1 MLTTM
6 AAGATL
12 AATATQLANATDYV
26 QQLQGLLR
34 ATEAALDT
42 ANKLNATGGRWL
54 KLFKPI
60 LTARAHYKEAL
71 EVYALAMETINPCI
85 GTMNKQDALD
95 FLALATL
102 FLDFRKAI
110 YEGDSYKRQDCI
122 QLRRR
127 AVILKENA
135 ERSRAKTNVEQLF
148 GIVVNRPTN
157 PHDTTR
163 PGNVAPPPGPAM
175 DTSVAPSHD
184 AVGHNPTSRNPFID
198 PRYTTTTMASP
209 DVSGL
214 SVQASA

>member
-85 GTMNKQDALD
+85 ETMNKQDALD

-102 FLDFRKAI
+102 YVPSAPMSSTGKLTEIQVSRFQEGHIRK
-110 YEGDSYKRQDCI
+110 
-122 QLRRR
+122 
-127 AVILKENA
+127 
-135 ERSRAKTNVEQLF
+135 
-148 GIVVNRPTN
+148 
-157 PHDTTR
+157 
-163 PGNVAPPPGPAM
+163 
-175 DTSVAPSHD
+175 
-184 AVGHNPTSRNPFID
+184 
-198 PRYTTTTMASP
+198 
-209 DVSGL
+209 
-214 SVQASA
+214 